1 MNPIEE
7 QSDGIKE
14 NQFEQPKL
22 DLPSDPS
29 RRKWLKNTGICIAG
43 AALTYGFSKLGAF
56 SDLGGKPSPSAPGTL
71 TYRVNPKSGDKLSLL
86 GYGCMRFPL
95 LPSASTP
102 YSSEI
107 DEAASVRLI
116 DYAIEHG
123 VNFFD
128 SAYVYHG
135 GMSEVI
141 MGKALKRHIRS
152 TYFISTKMPTL
163 LNPTLKEAREIF
175 SAQLERC
182 QTEYFDYYLLHGVT
196 SAEKVK
202 QIYEERGVL
211 EYLLKEKSAG
221 RIRNLGFSFHGDKE
235 CLEYLL
241 SRHVD
246 WDIALVQL
254 NYHDLLREYRPP
266 IWLTDQL
273 AAPAEPRWIL
283 ERMSRTDIPLMVM
296 EPLLGRLLARLTR
309 KAVAILQE
317 EEPEA
322 SAASWAFR
330 YVASIPNVAVVL
342 SGMTLMEHLQD
353 NIKTFTPLKPITERE
368 IAILQRALDS
378 FVNPDIIPCTA
389 CGYCM
394 SCPYGVDI
402 PAVFSHYNNCV
413 DDETIPKGARDADYE
428 RARRAYLVGY
438 GRAVPELRQAERCT
452 GCNICAPKCP
462 QMIPIPKEMARLG
475 KYAEQLRNEI

>member
-1 MNPIEE
+1 MQE
-7 QSDGIKE
+7 K
-14 NQFEQPKL
+14 QFARTQADSAP
-22 DLPSDPS
+22 DPS
-29 RRKWLKNTGICIAG
+29 RREWLKNAGICAAG
-43 AALTYGFSKLGAF
+43 GALAYYGLSRLGV
-56 SDLGGKPSPSAPGTL
+56 LPGGGGKASSTEPGAMTC
-71 TYRVNPKSGDKLSLL
+71 RVNPKNGDKLSLL

-95 LPSASTP
+95 LPSAGTP
-102 YSSEI
+102 YSSEV
-107 DEAASVRLI
+107 DEAAAVRLI
-116 DYAIEHG
+116 DFAIEHG

-135 GMSEVI
+135 GRSEVI
-141 MGKALKRHIRS
+141 MGNALKRRKRS
-152 TYFISTKMPTL
+152 DYFISTKMPTL
-163 LNPTLKEAREIF
+163 LNPTLEEAGKIF
-175 SAQLERC
+175 STQLERC

-196 SAEKVK
+196 SAEGVK
-202 QIYEERGVL
+202 QVYEDRGVL

-266 IWLTDQL
+266 GWLAEQL
-273 AAPAEPRWIL
+273 AAPAKPRWIL

-296 EPLLGRLLARLTR
+296 EPLLGGRLAKLTR
-309 KAVAILQE
+309 KAVAVLQE
-317 EEPEA
+317 EAPDV

-342 SGMTLMEHLQD
+342 SGMTLMEHLRD
-353 NIKTFTPLKPITERE
+353 NIKTFSPLNPITERE
-368 IAILQRALDS
+368 TAVLQRALDS

-394 SCPYGVDI
+394 PCPYGVDI
-402 PAVFSHYNNCV
+402 PAVFS
-413 DDETIPKGARDADYE
+413 
-428 RARRAYLVGY
+428 
-438 GRAVPELRQAERCT
+438 
-452 GCNICAPKCP
+452 
-462 QMIPIPKEMARLG
+462 
-475 KYAEQLRNEI
+475 